1 MIVNYYF
8 RKKHAYKAKPCR
20 EINSS
25 SYAIARGCMIL
36 NFEVTYKYMYIN
48 KIDYWWV
55 VIQFNQLCLIAGME
69 KTSCSR
75 RVFLDKYIKP
85 DDYLIFDGIIGSL
98 HKDFYMKDNVV
109 KKKETRK
116 FPLLEV
122 WLGLLNF
129 DISSSLISYT
139 LIFQILSTNVKVSWK
154 SYPIFLLCILTSIYL
169 KSLDIS

>member
-1 MIVNYYF
+1 
-8 RKKHAYKAKPCR
+8 
-20 EINSS
+20 
-25 SYAIARGCMIL
+25 
-36 NFEVTYKYMYIN
+36 
-48 KIDYWWV
+48 
-55 VIQFNQLCLIAGME
+55 ME

-129 DISSSLISYT
+129 LHQFIFDILHIDISNIEY
-139 LIFQILSTNVKVSWK
+139 Q
-154 SYPIFLLCILTSIYL
+154 C
-169 KSLDIS
+169 

>member
-1 MIVNYYF
+1 
-8 RKKHAYKAKPCR
+8 
-20 EINSS
+20 
-25 SYAIARGCMIL
+25 
-36 NFEVTYKYMYIN
+36 
-48 KIDYWWV
+48 
-55 VIQFNQLCLIAGME
+55 ME

-129 DISSSLISYT
+129 YISSSLISYT
-139 LIFQILSTNVKVSWK
+139 LIFQILSTNVK
-154 SYPIFLLCILTSIYL
+154 SYPMSPLCILTSIYL

>member
-1 MIVNYYF
+1 MKLHVNT
-8 RKKHAYKAKPCR
+8 C
-20 EINSS
+20 
-25 SYAIARGCMIL
+25 
-36 NFEVTYKYMYIN
+36 KYDN
-48 KIDYWWV
+48 QIDCWWV
-55 VIQFNQLCLIAGME
+55 VIQFYQLCLFAGME

-122 WLGLLNF
+122 WLGLMNF
-129 DISSSLISYT
+129 YISSSLISYT
-139 LIFQILSTNVKVSWK
+139 LIFQILNTNVKVSWK
-154 SYPIFLLCILTSIYL
+154 SYPMFLLCILTSIYL